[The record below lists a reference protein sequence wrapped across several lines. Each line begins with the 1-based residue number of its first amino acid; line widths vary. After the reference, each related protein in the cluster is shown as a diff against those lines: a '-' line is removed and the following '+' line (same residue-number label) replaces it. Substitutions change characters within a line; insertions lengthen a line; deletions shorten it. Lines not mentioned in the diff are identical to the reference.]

1 LTLTSTA
8 QDRYRPIE
16 DYALI
21 GDCHG
26 SALVAKD
33 GCIDWATLHAFDADP
48 VFCRVLDADRGG
60 FWSLCPD
67 EPHTATREYL
77 YGTNM
82 LRTVF
87 ITEAGGKVSVTDF
100 MPVGRRLDA
109 GLNDYVHL
117 NAPGWIVR
125 RVEGLAGTV
134 RMQTR
139 YRPSKQFASE
149 SVQLT
154 AGENGAPGIWAGLEM
169 PGFFC
174 ADLPCE
180 FPEADVASAVF
191 DMLPGLRH
199 DLILAGSTVAA
210 EHPGERADTFYD
222 ATKAFWEEWIS
233 YCRYRGDHLSEVH
246 RGALTLKMLTFAP
259 TGAIVAAPT
268 TSLPESIGGER
279 NWDYRYCWVRDSC
292 FALYA
297 LAVLGYGGE
306 ARCFHEFL
314 ARAID
319 RSLPEVQP
327 MYGIDGNLRLPEA
340 ELGHLEGYRASA
352 PVRTGNGAYLQ
363 RQIDAY
369 GQMLDL
375 SLLFRTLGG
384 KLDPQYKRLLGAVAQ
399 FIKLHWREPDQG
411 IWEVRGPARDYVHS
425 KLMSWVG
432 LDRAARLLGGDWAQ
446 EALRAADN
454 IRAHA
459 VVPQT
464 PRAAASALMPNDV
477 QPSDAEAV
485 RQRDLPGALRQAYDG
500 GADAAVLLAPML
512 AFDFADATLKAT
524 IQTVKDRLG
533 HNGFVCRYAGAD
545 GLSGSEGSF
554 LVCSSW
560 LIDAQ
565 LAAGQLDDARA
576 GLKHLLAWGNDVG
589 LFSEEVEAS
598 SGAMLGNF
606 PQALTHLGVIG
617 NIVNLQLAEKHGAKA
632 LHGSY
637 ADRAR
642 LAVDAT
648 FGWRGVLAAMW
659 QLRRFGRFRSSKNS
673 KLAWP

>member
-1 LTLTSTA
+1 M
-8 QDRYRPIE
+8 
-16 DYALI
+16 I

-60 FWSLCPD
+60 FWALCPD
-67 EPHTATREYL
+67 EPHSASREYL

-87 ITEAGGKVSVTDF
+87 TTEAGGKVSVTDF

-109 GLNDYVHL
+109 GIDDYVHL

-125 RVEGLAGTV
+125 RVEGLAGQV
-134 RMQTR
+134 RMMTR
-139 YRPSKQFASE
+139 YRPSKQFARDE
-149 SVQLT
+149 VQLVH
-154 AGENGAPGIWAGLEM
+154 GENGAPGIWAGLEM
-169 PGFFC
+169 PGFFG
-174 ADLPCE
+174 ADLPFD
-180 FPEADVASAVF
+180 FPEPDIAQAVF
-191 DMLPGLRH
+191 DMQPGLRH
-199 DLILAGSTVAA
+199 DLILAGSTVAS
-210 EHPGERADTFYD
+210 EHPAERAATFFD

-233 YCRYRGDHLSEVH
+233 YCRYQGEHLSEVH
-246 RGALTLKMLTFAP
+246 RGALTLKLLTYAP

-268 TSLPESIGGER
+268 TSLPESVGGER

-297 LAVLGYGGE
+297 LSVLGYSGE

-319 RSLPEVQP
+319 QSLPQVQP
-327 MYGIDGNLRLPEA
+327 MYGIDGNLRLPEST
-340 ELGHLEGYRASA
+340 LDHLEGWRASA

-375 SLLFRTLGG
+375 SLLFREMGG
-384 KLDPQYKRLLGAVAQ
+384 KLDIQYQRLLGAVAQ
-399 FIKLHWREPDQG
+399 FIKEHWREPDQG
-411 IWEVRGPARDYVHS
+411 IWEVRGPARHYVHS

-432 LDRAARLLGGDWAQ
+432 LDRAARLLPGGDWAQ
-446 EALRAADN
+446 EAQRAADN

-459 VVPQT
+459 VEPERTLAESGAGLGSEAQ
-464 PRAAASALMPNDV
+464 AANE
-477 QPSDAEAV
+477 DA
-485 RQRDLPGALRQAYDG
+485 RDLPGALRQAYDG
-500 GADAAVLLAPML
+500 GADASVLLAPML
-512 AFDFADATLKAT
+512 AFDFSQATLEAT
-524 IQTVKDRLG
+524 IDTVKRRLG
-533 HNGFVCRYAGAD
+533 RDGFVRRYSGAD
-545 GLSGSEGSF
+545 GLAGEEGSF

-565 LAAGQLDDARA
+565 LAAGQLDVARD
-576 GLKHLLAWGNDVG
+576 GLKHLLGCANDVG
-589 LFSEEVEAS
+589 LFSEEVDAS

-617 NIVNLQLAEKHGAKA
+617 NIVNLQMAERHGAHA

-642 LAVDAT
+642 LAVGAT
-648 FGWRGVLAAMW
+648 LGWRGVLAAMW
-659 QLRRFGRFRSSKNS
+659 QMRRFGRLISSKKS